1 MSLFTLLWIARLEGL
16 FDFHLLFCLLRAII
30 ELLTLAHNR
39 VHYARVSLG
48 IDQDWPASFRVCAE
62 FGVNARLEAG
72 PHIIEFLDS
81 VLQVLV
87 LRVLFGL
94 H

>member
-1 MSLFTLLWIARLEGL
+1 MEGL

-72 PHIIEFLDS
+72 PHVIKFLDP

-87 LRVLFGL
+87 LRVFFGL